1 MFPPSLWRTTS
12 VSKASFQTTN
22 GIIPFSFR
30 NEPVA
35 AICSRM
41 LNEVKSRLPVRACL

>member
-1 MFPPSLWRTTS
+1 M
-12 VSKASFQTTN
+12 
-22 GIIPFSFR
+22 IPFSFR

-41 LNEVKSRLPVRACL
+41 LNEVKSRAAGLYACSRNLKVAATGNRLKWN